1 MTMTNKKYLENSYLT
16 EYEGKI
22 LLNRQVDDKFH
33 LLLDKTIFYP
43 DGLGGQKGDIG
54 TINGINVESYGCHNS

>member
-43 DGLGGQKGDIG
+43 DG
-54 TINGINVESYGCHNS
+54 